1 MKNIIVYTLPNGA
14 VSIVTLCNGVD
25 AHKYIQAN
33 NLVDCGAI
41 IIEEKDLPTFPQF
54 RNAYKLHN
62 NKVVVDIQVAKKIKL
77 DQFRQARK
85 PLLEQ
90 LDVEFMRAVELS
102 NAAKKKSIAAK
113 KQQLRDVTSIEL
125 PNDVDELA
133 KFWPDVL
140 NGA

>member
-1 MKNIIVYTLPNGA
+1 MKNIAYSLKGNSQAFVAA
-14 VSIVTLCNGVD
+14 VINEIEVQNFLKQNNVSSWF
-25 AHKYIQAN
+25 YIQ
-33 NLVDCGAI
+33 DH
-41 IIEEKDLPTFPQF
+41 KMPDSKFY
-54 RNAYKLHN
+54 NAWILDGN
-62 NKVVVDIQVAKKIKL
+62 AVTVDITKAKEIKYN
-77 DQFRQARK
+77 QFRQARK

-90 LDVEFMRAVELS
+90 LDVEFMRAVESS

-125 PNDVDELA
+125 PDDVDELA